1 MLACT
6 LMTESHTGVY
16 LATLLDDTLHKFNIT
31 SKVVRCTTDNA
42 RNFVASFQKFG
53 HHSVARTATLTIDDD
68 LIETDFLDMR
78 QTQEDSQDEVLPRA
92 SIFKVNEVEDALYN
106 QEEQEGSE
114 NREEQEGFFSI
125 DDVLHPDEVGDGGRG
140 GRPNLPAHSR
150 CAAHTLNLIGRA
162 GQLLKIF
169 IFKKL
174 KITIIANSVKKGAM
188 FTLVSS
194 IC

>member
-6 LMTESHTGVY
+6 LMTESHTGLY

-53 HHSVARTATLTIDDD
+53 HHSVARTGTLTIDDD
-68 LIETDFLDMR
+68 LCETDFLDMR

-92 SIFKVNEVEDALYN
+92 SIFKVTVNEVEDALYN
-106 QEEQEGSE
+106 QEEQEGRE
-114 NREEQEGFFSI
+114 NREEQEAFFSI
-125 DDVLHPDEVGDGGRG
+125 DDVLQPDEIGDGGRV

-150 CAAHTLNLIGRA
+150 CAAHTLNLIGRGRA
-162 GQLLKIF
+162 T
-169 IFKKL
+169 FK
-174 KITIIANSVKKGAM
+174 NM
-188 FTLVSS
+188 YF
-194 IC
+194 